1 MTTVFTIG
9 QHARLLLAEM
19 LEWHWR
25 EARSVSA
32 ARSALERAAVVCRRC
47 AYADTN
53 LTKADF
59 GRLSKYCSHQH
70 LQPWSTFRRQAY
82 DWVTSKMTVR

>member
-19 LEWHWR
+19 LAWHWR

-32 ARSALERAAVVCRRC
+32 VGALLNAQPSPAVDVHMQIQ
-47 AYADTN
+47 T
-53 LTKADF
+53 
-59 GRLSKYCSHQH
+59 
-70 LQPWSTFRRQAY
+70 
-82 DWVTSKMTVR
+82 